1 MIKIEQKITKSG
13 MLKMMILLH
22 FITFFIFN
30 ECLINDCQYFH
41 S

>member
-22 FITFFIFN
+22 FITF
-30 ECLINDCQYFH
+30 LM
-41 S
+41 SV